1 MELQTEGKFAK
12 IPGDELRLAMGLALI
27 IKPREVTALLYDLK
41 TGECFGRAKDQNA
54 QTVLFP
60 DTENLPEAEYEE
72 LLIEYSMESE
82 EKALQLTSLL
92 REQVFDLML
101 SLCTAAGR
109 DFTGVHSLSI
119 AGTTVMQH
127 LYAAM
132 PLFTLRGEE
141 GVPLSL
147 FGEEILAE
155 PAMYYLP
162 VTSKAEGGLQSAR
175 LLGEKYAPEASDP
188 VEAGTAFCLS
198 PSVRPASSSPSSV
211 Q

>member
-1 MELQTEGKFAK
+1 
-12 IPGDELRLAMGLALI
+12 
-27 IKPREVTALLYDLK
+27 
-41 TGECFGRAKDQNA
+41 
-54 QTVLFP
+54 
-60 DTENLPEAEYEE
+60 
-72 LLIEYSMESE
+72 
-82 EKALQLTSLL
+82 
-92 REQVFDLML
+92 
-101 SLCTAAGR
+101 
-109 DFTGVHSLSI
+109 
-119 AGTTVMQH
+119 
-127 LYAAM
+127 M

-188 VEAGTAFCLS
+188 VEAGAAFCLS